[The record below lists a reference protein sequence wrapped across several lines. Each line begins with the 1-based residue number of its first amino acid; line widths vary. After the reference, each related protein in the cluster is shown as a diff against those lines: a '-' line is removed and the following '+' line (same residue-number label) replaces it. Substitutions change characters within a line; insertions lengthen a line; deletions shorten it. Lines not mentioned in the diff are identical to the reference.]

1 MDIPADVNFQ
11 LMELPADD
19 ELLVTSILSLQAH
32 APVSDALLGIGS
44 LRGYYGM
51 PLCCGRKNTAE
62 AVVYGL

>member
-1 MDIPADVNFQ
+1 MCFPANIKFQ
-11 LMELPADD
+11 LMQLPADD
-19 ELLVTSILSLQAH
+19 EFLVTSILSLQAH
-32 APVSDALLGIGS
+32 ALVSDALLGIGS